1 MVQTRIVCRN
11 MYGDVH
17 ALIKFATSLMQTAA
31 AEVAAAA
38 AAAVA
43 AELLPLVGL

>member
-1 MVQTRIVCRN
+1 

-17 ALIKFATSLMQTAA
+17 ALIRFATSLMQTAA

-43 AELLPLVGL
+43 AELLTGVPEVYKCPHPQI